1 VTDSGSTW
9 LVASGRE
16 KEDGAAEAKK
26 SRPTQAVKFGG
37 PAGLLF
43 KEATG
48 RVNPNLHSRP
58 VVSLVPLRV

>member
-1 VTDSGSTW
+1 VTDSGFTW

-48 RVNPNLHSRP
+48 RVSQSPFAA